1 MYLRPVVLAF
11 IAVHALVLQA
21 FAAVYTPPSTNDF
34 SGKTASGILWSTV
47 ATGTSLPIRTS
58 AVNPL
63 NGSPGAVVYYNT
75 VTGQLQVDPK
85 GYNLSAVIITYTAGS
100 NNVSSTNSG
109 PFTYATGTN
118 ANSYSP
124 STGTPKTF
132 PAKDPTTSGLAPT
145 TFSARVGI
153 TIGPPLSASLTST
166 GDLGNIASTGTSGYW
181 NMGWSFPSNLVSSAW
196 LSSMTLTNFK
206 TIGQNSST
214 NANILG
220 YGLGVSTFQYGINGV
235 TGTQV
240 GAVIPLYPVSTIA
253 FNLISSAPTNGYRAG
268 VFFTATNFPVD
279 AASNVVFSAN
289 GVPFSTNDVVNG
301 GAASLALT
309 NLPRGATNIILAI
322 YSGGIAPP
330 YPRATNTLT
339 QTVTNHPPVAAD
351 ATYYRAKGLSLKID
365 LANLFTNVTD
375 ADGDSIALQSVGSG
389 TNGATITTNSV
400 KILYAPGTGAGSNFN
415 DSFTYTAK
423 DGFGGNATANIL
435 VNVYSAAGLAV
446 MGLPSNGA
454 VNIQF
459 FGIPTFSY
467 VVETTTN
474 LGAAWWPLSTNT
486 AGSDGS
492 WQFTDPNATNN
503 QQYYRSTQP

>member
-1 MYLRPVVLAF
+1 MYPRPVVLAF

-34 SGKTASGILWSTV
+34 SGTTASGILWSTV

-58 AVNPL
+58 ATNTL
-63 NGSPGAVVYYNT
+63 NGGPGAVVYYNT

-85 GYNLSAVIITYTAGS
+85 GYDLNAVIITYTAGT
-100 NNVSSTNSG
+100 NNISSTNSG

-132 PAKDPTTSGLAPT
+132 PAKDPTTSGLPPT

-153 TIGPPLSASLTST
+153 TIGAPLSASLTPT

-181 NMGWSFPSNLVSSAW
+181 NMGWNFPSDLVSSAW
-196 LSSMTLTNFK
+196 LTSMTFTNFK
-206 TIGQNSST
+206 TIGQNNNA

-220 YGLGVSTFQYGINGV
+220 YGKGVSTFQYSISGV
-235 TGTQV
+235 TGNQV

-301 GAASLALT
+301 GAASIALT

>member
-1 MYLRPVVLAF
+1 M
-11 IAVHALVLQA
+11 
-21 FAAVYTPPSTNDF
+21 
-34 SGKTASGILWSTV
+34 
-47 ATGTSLPIRTS
+47 TGTSFTDDGSPKSPTISLSGSTGARTTNYVGIGASSYGPASSAPS
-58 AVNPL
+58 AVGTYNLEVQMASDGNYSGATNNL
-63 NGSPGAVVYYNT
+63 NFTNQALT
-75 VTGQLQVDPK
+75 VT
-85 GYNLSAVIITYTAGS
+85 
-100 NNVSSTNSG
+100 
-109 PFTYATGTN
+109 F
-118 ANSYSP
+118 
-124 STGTPKTF
+124 
-132 PAKDPTTSGLAPT
+132 
-145 TFSARVGI
+145 
-153 TIGPPLSASLTST
+153 
-166 GDLGNIASTGTSGYW
+166 DL
-181 NMGWSFPSNLVSSAW
+181 
-196 LSSMTLTNFK
+196 LSS
-206 TIGQNSST
+206 S
-214 NANILG
+214 
-220 YGLGVSTFQYGINGV
+220 
-235 TGTQV
+235 
-240 GAVIPLYPVSTIA
+240 
-253 FNLISSAPTNGYRAG
+253 PTNGYRAG

-301 GAASLALT
+301 GAASIALT

-400 KILYAPGTGAGSNFN
+400 KILYAPGTGAGSNLN
-415 DSFTYTAK
+415 DSFTYTVK

>member
-1 MYLRPVVLAF
+1 MYPRPVVLAF

-58 AVNPL
+58 ATNTL

-85 GYNLSAVIITYTAGS
+85 GYDLNAVIITYNAGTT
-100 NNVSSTNSG
+100 NVSSSTPG
-109 PFTYATGTN
+109 PFTYGGFTGTQ
-118 ANSYSP
+118 AWSP
-124 STGTPKTF
+124 STSTPRTF
-132 PAKDPTTSGLAPT
+132 PAVQAVVGLPPTTYP
-145 TFSARVGI
+145 ARVGT
-153 TIGPPLSASLTST
+153 TIGVPLSASLTSA
-166 GDLGNIASTGTSGYW
+166 GDPGNIASTGTSGYW
-181 NMGWSFPSNLVSSAW
+181 NMGWSFPSDLVSSAW
-196 LSSMTLTNFK
+196 LSSMTFTNFK
-206 TIGQNSST
+206 TIGQNSSA

-220 YGLGVSTFQYGINGV
+220 YGLGVSTFQYGISGV

-301 GAASLALT
+301 GAASIALT

-351 ATYYRAKGLSLKID
+351 ATCYRAKGLSLKID

-389 TNGATITTNSV
+389 TNGATITANSV

>member
-58 AVNPL
+58 ATNTL

-85 GYNLSAVIITYTAGS
+85 GYDLNSVIITYTAGS

-118 ANSYSP
+118 ADSYSP

-132 PAKDPTTSGLAPT
+132 PAKNPTTSGLSPT

-153 TIGPPLSASLTST
+153 TIGAPLSASLTPT
-166 GDLGNIASTGTSGYW
+166 GDSGNIASTGTSGFW
-181 NMGWSFPSNLVSSAW
+181 NMGWNFPSDLVSSAW
-196 LSSMTLTNFK
+196 LSSMNFTNFK
-206 TIGQNSST
+206 TIGQNNNA

-220 YGLGVSTFQYGINGV
+220 YGKGVSTFQYGISGV
-235 TGTQV
+235 IGTQV
-240 GAVIPLYPVSTIA
+240 GAVIPLYPVLTVA

-301 GAASLALT
+301 GAASIALT